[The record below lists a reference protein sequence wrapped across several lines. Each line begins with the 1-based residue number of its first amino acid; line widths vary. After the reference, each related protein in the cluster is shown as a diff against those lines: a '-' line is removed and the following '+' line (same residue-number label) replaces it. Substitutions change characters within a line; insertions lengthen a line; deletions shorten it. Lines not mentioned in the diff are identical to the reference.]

1 MTKKETINL
10 LIDVLMGNKEV
21 EDMQIFVDFLTHER
35 ELLEKK
41 SSNSGQTK
49 TQKEN
54 ETIKEKIVETL
65 RDLGKYVTI
74 TEIQNANV
82 ELGTYSNQKISAL
95 LKQLVDNKEIE
106 KVIDVVTKPLD
117 YDLPKWILNRQKDT
131 KDGSYTQ
138 QVANN
143 WDTKMRED
151 LERMKKMKL
160 HKGLRHYFGL
170 RVRGQHTCSTGRR
183 GKTVGVSKKK

>member
-1 MTKKETINL
+1 MENKKMTKKETINL

-54 ETIKEKIVETL
+54 EVIKEKIMETL
-65 RDLGKYVTI
+65 KELNKYATI
-74 TEIQNANV
+74 TDIQNANE
-82 ELGTYSNQKISAL
+82 ELGAYSNQKISAL

-106 KVIDVVTKPLD
+106 KVID
-117 YDLPKWILNRQKDT
+117 
-131 KDGSYTQ
+131 
-138 QVANN
+138 
-143 WDTKMRED
+143 
-151 LERMKKMKL
+151 
-160 HKGLRHYFGL
+160 
-170 RVRGQHTCSTGRR
+170 
-183 GKTVGVSKKK
+183 KKKAYFKA

>member
-1 MTKKETINL
+1 MENKKMTKKETINL

-21 EDMQIFVDFLTHER
+21 EDTQIFVDFLVHER

-106 KVIDVVTKPLD
+106 KVID
-117 YDLPKWILNRQKDT
+117 
-131 KDGSYTQ
+131 
-138 QVANN
+138 
-143 WDTKMRED
+143 
-151 LERMKKMKL
+151 
-160 HKGLRHYFGL
+160 
-170 RVRGQHTCSTGRR
+170 
-183 GKTVGVSKKK
+183 KKKAYFKA

>member
-1 MTKKETINL
+1 MENKKMTKKETINL

-65 RDLGKYVTI
+65 RDLGKYATI

-106 KVIDVVTKPLD
+106 KAID
-117 YDLPKWILNRQKDT
+117 
-131 KDGSYTQ
+131 
-138 QVANN
+138 
-143 WDTKMRED
+143 
-151 LERMKKMKL
+151 
-160 HKGLRHYFGL
+160 
-170 RVRGQHTCSTGRR
+170 
-183 GKTVGVSKKK
+183 KKKAYFKA

>member
-1 MTKKETINL
+1 MENKKMTKKETINL

-65 RDLGKYVTI
+65 KGLDKYATI
-74 TEIQNANV
+74 TEIQEANA

-95 LKQLVDNKEIE
+95 LKQLVDNKEVD
-106 KVIDVVTKPLD
+106 KMID
-117 YDLPKWILNRQKDT
+117 
-131 KDGSYTQ
+131 
-138 QVANN
+138 
-143 WDTKMRED
+143 
-151 LERMKKMKL
+151 
-160 HKGLRHYFGL
+160 
-170 RVRGQHTCSTGRR
+170 
-183 GKTVGVSKKK
+183 KKKAYFKA

>member
-1 MTKKETINL
+1 MENKKMTKKETINL

-65 RDLGKYVTI
+65 RAIGEYATI
-74 TEIQNANV
+74 TDIQNANA
-82 ELGTYSNQKISAL
+82 ELGEYSNQKISAL
-95 LKQLVDNKEIE
+95 LKQLYDNKMIE
-106 KVIDVVTKPLD
+106 KIID
-117 YDLPKWILNRQKDT
+117 
-131 KDGSYTQ
+131 
-138 QVANN
+138 
-143 WDTKMRED
+143 
-151 LERMKKMKL
+151 
-160 HKGLRHYFGL
+160 
-170 RVRGQHTCSTGRR
+170 
-183 GKTVGVSKKK
+183 KKKAYFKA

>member
-21 EDMQIFVDFLTHER
+21 EDTQIFVDFLIHER

-82 ELGTYSNQKISAL
+82 ELGAYSNQKISAL

-106 KVIDVVTKPLD
+106 KVID
-117 YDLPKWILNRQKDT
+117 
-131 KDGSYTQ
+131 
-138 QVANN
+138 
-143 WDTKMRED
+143 
-151 LERMKKMKL
+151 
-160 HKGLRHYFGL
+160 
-170 RVRGQHTCSTGRR
+170 
-183 GKTVGVSKKK
+183 KKKAYFKA